1 MWKAYDTRK
10 RYTADHIFGFVIGL
24 SRMEIKVNF
33 LDNLRLEAKFDDF
46 TVVADQPIRY
56 KGDGSA
62 PGPFDYF
69 LASSALC
76 AAYFV
81 KLYCQTRN
89 ISTHN
94 IRLSQNNIVDPENRY
109 RQIFKIQVELP
120 ADISEKDRQ
129 GILRSI
135 ERCTVKKVVQAGP
148 EFVIEE
154 VESLEADAQAL
165 LMPDLATGTGT
176 RIAGKDLPL
185 EQTIATMSGLIAD
198 LGMKIEI
205 SSWRNIVPNVWSL
218 HIRDAQ
224 SPLCFTNGKGA
235 TKEAALA
242 SALGEFIERLNCN
255 FFYNDQF
262 WGEEL
267 GQASFVH
274 YPEERW
280 FKPGRH
286 DALPPEILDR
296 YCLAI
301 YNPDDELSGSNLYDT
316 NSGNTT
322 RGICS
327 LPFVRQSDGATVY
340 FPSNLIENLFLSNGM
355 SAGNTL
361 AEAQV
366 QCLSEIFE
374 RAVKREI
381 LAGEVSLPDVPEAV
395 LAKYPGIQAGIQG
408 LEAQGFPVLVKDASL
423 GGQFPVMCVCL
434 MNPRTGG
441 VFASFGAHPRFE
453 VALERSLTE
462 LLQGRSFE
470 GLNDLPPPTFSR
482 EAVTEPNNF
491 VEHFIDSSGVVSW
504 RFFSARSD
512 HDFVEWDFA
521 GQGAHGTAEEAATL
535 FGILRNMGKEVYMAV
550 YEHLGAK
557 ACRILVPGYS
567 EIYPVED
574 LIWDNTNKAL
584 QFRADILNL
593 HALGNKALKA
603 LVKRL
608 ENCEVDEYTDISTL
622 IGIEFDDNTVW
633 GQLTLLE
640 LKLLIH
646 LALQDHEAA
655 KPLVENFLQFN
666 DNTVERGLFYQAVNL
681 VLEIQLDDALALAD
695 YEANFRRMF
704 GNERM
709 DAAIGSVNGSVRF
722 FGLTPTSMKLEGLDR
737 HLRLIDSYRKLHAAR
752 AAATSLA
759 G

>member
-1 MWKAYDTRK
+1 
-10 RYTADHIFGFVIGL
+10 
-24 SRMEIKVNF
+24 MEIKVNF

-46 TVVADQPIRY
+46 TVIADQPIRY

-81 KLYCQTRN
+81 KLYCETRN
-89 ISTHN
+89 IPTDN

-109 RQIFKIQVELP
+109 NQIFKIQVELP
-120 ADISEKDRQ
+120 ADISDKDRQ

-135 ERCTVKKVVQAGP
+135 DRCTVKKVVQAGP

-154 VESLEADAQAL
+154 VENLDADAQAL
-165 LMPDLATGTGT
+165 LMPNSTSEAGTY
-176 RIAGKDLPL
+176 IVGKDLPL
-185 EQTIATMSGLIAD
+185 EQTIANMSGILAG

-205 SSWRNIVPNVWSL
+205 ASWRNIVPNVWSL
-218 HIRDAQ
+218 HIRDAH
-224 SPLCFTNGKGA
+224 SPMCFTNGKGA
-235 TKEAALA
+235 TKESALA

-267 GQASFVH
+267 ANAPFVH
-274 YPEERW
+274 YPDERW
-280 FKPGRH
+280 FQPGRK
-286 DALPPEILDR
+286 DELPAEILDA
-296 YCLAI
+296 YCLNI
-301 YNPDDELSGSNLYDT
+301 YNRDGELRGSHLFDT
-316 NSGNTT
+316 NSGNED
-322 RGICS
+322 RGIVA
-327 LPFVRQSDGATVY
+327 LPFVRQSDGEVVY
-340 FPSNLIENLFLSNGM
+340 FPSNLIENLYLSNGM

-381 LAGEVSLPDVPEAV
+381 IEGEFALPDVPADV
-395 LAKYPGIQAGIQG
+395 LAKYPSILAGIQG

-423 GGQFPVMCVCL
+423 GGEFPVMCVTL

-441 VFASFGAHPRFE
+441 VFASFGAHPSLE

-470 GLNDLPPPTFSR
+470 GLNDLPQPTF
-482 EAVTEPNNF
+482 EGHAVTEPNNF

-512 HDFVEWDFA
+512 YEFVEWDFS
-521 GQGAHGTAEEAATL
+521 GQGENSNAEEAATL
-535 FGILRNMGKEVYMAV
+535 FGILENMGKESYMAV
-550 YEHLGAK
+550 YEHLGAT
-557 ACRILVPGYS
+557 ACRILVPDYS
-567 EIYPVED
+567 EIYPVDD

-584 QFRADILNL
+584 FFRADILNL
-593 HALGNKALKA
+593 HRLDDAQLKA
-603 LVKRL
+603 LAERL
-608 ENCEVDEYTDISTL
+608 VESELDDYTDITTL
-622 IGIEFDDNTVW
+622 IGIEFDDNTAW
-633 GQLTLLE
+633 GQLTILE
-640 LKLLIH
+640 LKLLIY
-646 LALQDHEAA
+646 LALQQYEEAKEA
-655 KPLVENFLQFN
+655 VEMFLQYN
-666 DNTVERGLFYQAVNL
+666 DNTVERGLFYQAVNA
-681 VLEIQLDDALALAD
+681 VLEMELDEDLELAD

-709 DAAIGSVNGSVRF
+709 DAVIGSVNGSVRF
-722 FGLTPTSMKLEGLDR
+722 YGLTPTSMKLEGLDR
-737 HLRLIDSYRKLHAAR
+737 HLRLIESYKKLHGTR
-752 AAATSLA
+752 ANITSA
-759 G
+759 

>member
-1 MWKAYDTRK
+1 
-10 RYTADHIFGFVIGL
+10 
-24 SRMEIKVNF
+24 MEIKVNF

-81 KLYCQTRN
+81 KLYCETRN
-89 ISTHN
+89 IPTDN

-109 RQIFKIQVELP
+109 NQIFKIQVELP
-120 ADISEKDRQ
+120 ADISDKDRQ

-135 ERCTVKKVVQAGP
+135 DRCTVKKVVQAGP

-154 VESLEADAQAL
+154 VENLDADAQAL
-165 LMPDLATGTGT
+165 LMPNSTSEGGTY
-176 RIAGKDLPL
+176 IAGKDLPL
-185 EQTIATMSGLIAD
+185 EQTIANMSGILAD

-205 SSWRNIVPNVWSL
+205 ASWRNIVPNVWSL
-218 HIRDAQ
+218 HIRDAH
-224 SPLCFTNGKGA
+224 SPMCFTNGKGS
-235 TKEAALA
+235 TKESALA

-262 WGEEL
+262 WGEDI
-267 GQASFVH
+267 ANAAFVH
-274 YPEERW
+274 YPNERW
-280 FKPGRH
+280 FQPGRK
-286 DALPPEILDR
+286 DELPAEILDE
-296 YCLAI
+296 YCLKI
-301 YNPDDELSGSNLYDT
+301 YNRDGELRGSHLIDT
-316 NSGNTT
+316 NSGNEE
-322 RGICS
+322 RGIVS
-327 LPFVRQSDGATVY
+327 LPFVRQSDGEVVY
-340 FPSNLIENLFLSNGM
+340 FPSNLIENLYLSNGM

-381 LAGEVSLPDVPEAV
+381 IEGEFALPDVPAEV
-395 LAKYPGIQAGIQG
+395 LAKYPGIVAGIEA

-423 GGQFPVMCVCL
+423 GGEFPVMCVTL

-441 VFASFGAHPRFE
+441 VFASFGAHPSLE

-470 GLNDLPPPTFSR
+470 GLNDLPQPTF
-482 EAVTEPNNF
+482 EGHAVTEPNNF

-504 RFFSARSD
+504 RFFSSKSD
-512 HDFVEWDFA
+512 YEFVEWDFS
-521 GQGAHGTAEEAATL
+521 GQGENSNAEEAATL
-535 FGILRNMGKEVYMAV
+535 FGILEGMGKEAYMAV
-550 YEHLGAK
+550 YDHIGAT
-557 ACRILVPGYS
+557 ACRILVPDYS
-567 EIYPVED
+567 EIYPVDD

-584 QFRADILNL
+584 FFREDILNL
-593 HALGNKALKA
+593 HRLDEAGLKS
-603 LVKRL
+603 LVERL
-608 ENCEVDEYTDISTL
+608 VESELDDYTDITTL
-622 IGIEFDDNTVW
+622 IGIEFDDNTAW
-633 GQLTLLE
+633 GQLTILE
-640 LKLLIH
+640 LKLLIW
-646 LALQDHEAA
+646 LALQQFEEAKEA
-655 KPLVENFLQFN
+655 VEMFLQYN
-666 DNTVERGLFYQAVNL
+666 DNTVERGLFYQAVNA
-681 VLEIQLDDALALAD
+681 VLEMELDEDLELAD

-709 DAAIGSVNGSVRF
+709 DAVIGSVNGSVRF
-722 FGLTPTSMKLEGLDR
+722 YGLTPTSMKLEGLDR
-737 HLRLIDSYRKLHAAR
+737 HLRLIDSYKKLHAAR
-752 AAATSLA
+752 AKVA
-759 G
+759 GLSS

>member
-1 MWKAYDTRK
+1 
-10 RYTADHIFGFVIGL
+10 
-24 SRMEIKVNF
+24 MEIKVNF

-81 KLYCQTRN
+81 KLYCETRN
-89 ISTHN
+89 IPTDN

-109 RQIFKIQVELP
+109 NQIFKIQVELP
-120 ADISEKDRQ
+120 ADISDKDRQ

-135 ERCTVKKVVQAGP
+135 DRCTVKKVVQAGP
-148 EFVIEE
+148 EFVIEQ
-154 VESLEADAQAL
+154 VANLDADAQAL
-165 LMPDLATGTGT
+165 LMLDSDPQASTY
-176 RIAGKDLPL
+176 IAGKDLPL
-185 EQTIATMSGLIAD
+185 EQTIANMSGILAG

-205 SSWRNIVPNVWSL
+205 ASWRNIVPNVWSL
-218 HIRDAQ
+218 HVRDAH
-224 SPLCFTNGKGA
+224 SPMCFTNGKGA
-235 TKEAALA
+235 TKEGALA

-262 WGEEL
+262 WGEDI
-267 GQASFVH
+267 ASAEFVH
-274 YPEERW
+274 YPDERW
-280 FKPGRH
+280 FKPGSK
-286 DALPPEILDR
+286 DALPAEILDE
-296 YCLAI
+296 YCLEI
-301 YNPDDELSGSNLYDT
+301 YNPDGELRGSHLYDT
-316 NSGNTT
+316 NSGNVK

-327 LPFVRQSDGATVY
+327 LPFIRQSDGDVVY
-340 FPSNLIENLFLSNGM
+340 FPSNLIENLYLSNGM

-381 LAGEVSLPDVPEAV
+381 LEGELALPDVPEDV
-395 LAKYPGIQAGIQG
+395 LAKYPAILAGIKG
-408 LEAQGFPVLVKDASL
+408 LEEQGFPVLVKDASL
-423 GGQFPVMCVCL
+423 GGEFPVMCVTL

-441 VFASFGAHPRFE
+441 VFASFGAHPSLE

-470 GLNDLPPPTFSR
+470 GLNDLPQPTFESH
-482 EAVTEPNNF
+482 AVTEPNNF

-504 RFFSARSD
+504 RFFSAKAD
-512 HDFVEWDFA
+512 FEFVEWDFS
-521 GQGAHGTAEEAATL
+521 GEGESSNEEEAATL
-535 FGILRNMGKEVYMAV
+535 FGILESLGKEVYMAV

-557 ACRILVPGYS
+557 ACRILVPDYS

-584 QFRADILNL
+584 LFREDILNL
-593 HALGNKALKA
+593 HRLDDRSLKA

-608 ENCEVDEYTDISTL
+608 DNCEVDEYTDITTL
-622 IGIEFDDNTVW
+622 IGVEFDDNTVW
-633 GQLTLLE
+633 GQLTILE
-640 LKLLIH
+640 LKLLIK
-646 LALQDHEAA
+646 LALKRFDEA
-655 KPLVENFLQFN
+655 KELVEAFLQFN
-666 DNTVERGLFYQAVNL
+666 DNTVDRGLFYQALNV
-681 VLEIQLDDALALAD
+681 VLEVVLDDELELAD
-695 YEANFRRMF
+695 YEVNFRRMF
-704 GNERM
+704 GNARM
-709 DAAIGSVNGSVRF
+709 DAVVGSVEGSVRF
-722 FGLTPTSMKLEGLDR
+722 HGLTPTSMKLEGLDR
-737 HLRLIDSYRKLHAAR
+737 HLRLVDSYKKLHAAR
-752 AAATSLA
+752 AKFA